1 MSLRGFAPAL
11 GAAAISIHAISF
23 AAPAVS
29 ASANDAGGLEEVVV
43 TAQRRE
49 ESVQNVGIAISVLSG
64 QSLADKSITNVVDLQ
79 NAIPS
84 LQVEPAFGSGQP
96 QYRIRG
102 VGFLD
107 YTSNNASPVGVS
119 VDDVAFALPIQTQG
133 QLFDIDRIEVLRGPQ
148 GTLYGRNTTGG
159 QINFISNR
167 PTADTHA
174 GFTAEYGSH
183 NEVNAEGYV
192 SGSITDG
199 LLGRLSLATEQGGAW
214 QRNRDTG
221 QSLGKKNKIAGR
233 GQLQWD
239 PSEGISFRLDFH
251 LSQDK
256 SEETGLHLL
265 KAYTPYNAGA
275 GGPAIPA
282 DTSRYATGWRLD
294 PVFAKIIGIDAASK
308 PGVDNS
314 NNGVDLTANI
324 EFGGARLTSI
334 TAYNKMIRREYS
346 DWDATQ
352 YYDSDEYFRSNLDV
366 FSQELRIASTGPGP
380 LGWVGGVF
388 YSDQNLDEN
397 FYSDFSDANIGFPA
411 GTTPQIVLTKYGQ
424 KANSFG
430 EFGQVNYRFNDV
442 LKGTLG
448 VREDHETRELVNL
461 NTGVLAGP
469 PIPSFTGGGLNRSI
483 TSNLPSGK
491 IELDYTP
498 VNKTLIYWSISR
510 GVKSGGFT
518 AHNTTTAPA
527 ADAFEPEKL
536 TAYEVGVKSDVTRAL
551 RINGAVFYYRYK
563 DQQILGKVFDA
574 TSQSYIGRFGNADS
588 RISGGEVELEWQP
601 LGGLS
606 VTQYAGFTEGYYTG
620 KILDSSTPPVDYHGR
635 PLSFPK
641 WSYGGDV
648 SYAWNVGGYKIT
660 AESNYSFHDTYSQF
674 YLLGSSDFAIPKY
687 WLANANLSLS
697 PASGAPWTVTLW
709 GRNIFDKA
717 YDITRNFFLPGTEV
731 AQAGEPTTIGIRVS
745 YKY

>member
-11 GAAAISIHAISF
+11 GAAAISIHATSF

-221 QSLGKKNKIAGR
+221 ESLGKKNKIAGR

-275 GGPAIPA
+275 GGPPIPA

-324 EFGGARLTSI
+324 ELGGARLTSI
-334 TAYNKMIRREYS
+334 TAYDKMIS
-346 DWDATQ
+346 TTIPTNTFAVIWTC
-352 YYDSDEYFRSNLDV
+352 SHRSY
-366 FSQELRIASTGPGP
+366 ASHRPGPGRWD
-380 LGWVGGVF
+380 GWAACF
-388 YSDQNLDEN
+388 
-397 FYSDFSDANIGFPA
+397 
-411 GTTPQIVLTKYGQ
+411 
-424 KANSFG
+424 
-430 EFGQVNYRFNDV
+430 
-442 LKGTLG
+442 
-448 VREDHETRELVNL
+448 TR
-461 NTGVLAGP
+461 
-469 PIPSFTGGGLNRSI
+469 
-483 TSNLPSGK
+483 
-491 IELDYTP
+491 
-498 VNKTLIYWSISR
+498 
-510 GVKSGGFT
+510 
-518 AHNTTTAPA
+518 
-527 ADAFEPEKL
+527 
-536 TAYEVGVKSDVTRAL
+536 TR
-551 RINGAVFYYRYK
+551 IWM
-563 DQQILGKVFDA
+563 
-574 TSQSYIGRFGNADS
+574 
-588 RISGGEVELEWQP
+588 RIS
-601 LGGLS
+601 
-606 VTQYAGFTEGYYTG
+606 
-620 KILDSSTPPVDYHGR
+620 
-635 PLSFPK
+635 
-641 WSYGGDV
+641 
-648 SYAWNVGGYKIT
+648 
-660 AESNYSFHDTYSQF
+660 
-674 YLLGSSDFAIPKY
+674 IP
-687 WLANANLSLS
+687 
-697 PASGAPWTVTLW
+697 T
-709 GRNIFDKA
+709 FQ
-717 YDITRNFFLPGTEV
+717 TR
-731 AQAGEPTTIGIRVS
+731 I
-745 YKY
+745 